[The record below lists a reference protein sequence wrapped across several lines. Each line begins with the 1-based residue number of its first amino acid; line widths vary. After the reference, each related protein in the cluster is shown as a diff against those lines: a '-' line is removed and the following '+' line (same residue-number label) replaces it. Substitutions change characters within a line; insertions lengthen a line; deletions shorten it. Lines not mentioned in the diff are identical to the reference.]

1 MVARSN
7 LPPPDPRSLP
17 TPTAM
22 VAHLDR
28 FLVGQSRA
36 KRDLAVAVYTHYLA
50 QAHRDRTGEDLG
62 RHHVLLLGPT
72 GVGKSCM
79 VRRLAELLDVPLVFA
94 AATQLVE
101 VGYRGRVVDD
111 LLRALLAT
119 ANNDPRRAERG
130 IVCLDEIDKVR
141 SADGD
146 VGRDVSGEGVQNA
159 LLTLLDGRIVDGSDT
174 QKHAPMDSG
183 RVLFLCTG
191 AFVGLDR
198 IVQKR
203 LDAATGAGSLGFH
216 CRDAGSARYGSRQ
229 RSGETGRSTA
239 NDGASNNG
247 GHGKANVGV
256 RGDDGHETTD
266 VGAHDNG
273 GHGPAN
279 LDVRGGDGYRTA
291 NDGVRGDRD
300 HEPFANA
307 GRWRG
312 LGGDVGAG
320 SRAHARDAAD
330 DEAAHCAAPAEA
342 ADPEAAQCAA
352 AADAAN
358 AAADGVA
365 HCADAAE
372 AAFAADRT
380 DRDDDAATQ
389 LPVLARARAEDFV
402 AFGFIPE
409 FVGRFATITALHPL
423 GEGELRAILTQGLAA
438 TPLARA
444 RSFAHIHGIELD
456 WTDDACAELAR
467 RAAALG
473 TGARGLQQMVQA
485 TLAPVHARW
494 AELADE
500 GVSRVVITGACAAGE
515 DAPQYERGE
524 RRRHRSD
531 ERLRAEYRGRRTPA
545 PQCARTALD
554 AFLVGAAPKG
564 PYTDTTGW
572 TDADLWRAI
581 ERTLST
587 HLDWNVVTTPTQL
600 SWRRFERQ
608 HRKRPR
614 DVLRV
619 IEELRNRKIP
629 LGDFCLAAAAAG
641 TDSLPAIL
649 HYLDYRLERMR
660 YDAERPQRGGRDDDD
675 GGDEDRE
682 PKRAGGAPTELGR
695 RRDGAR
701 GDRGDDGV
709 DPARPPAGDDAGS
722 DRDGAQP
729 GSAG

>member
-198 IVQKR
+198 IVRKR

-229 RSGETGRSTA
+229 RSGEGARGTANNGAHGNDVHESANNGPRGEGGRGTADDGARSNGRHGTA
-239 NDGASNNG
+239 NDGA
-247 GHGKANVGV
+247 H
-256 RGDDGHETTD
+256 
-266 VGAHDNG
+266 
-273 GHGPAN
+273 
-279 LDVRGGDGYRTA
+279 
-291 NDGVRGDRD
+291 GDRD
-300 HEPFANA
+300 HEPLANA

-330 DEAAHCAAPAEA
+330 DEAAHCAAPADA

-358 AAADGVA
+358 ANAAADGVA
-365 HCADAAE
+365 HCADATE
-372 AAFAADRT
+372 AAFAADHN

-409 FVGRFATITALHPL
+409 FVGRFATITALHAL
-423 GEGELRAILTQGLAA
+423 GEGDLRAILTQGLAA

-531 ERLRAEYRGRRTPA
+531 ERLRAEYRGRLTPA

-614 DVLRV
+614 DVLR
-619 IEELRNRKIP
+619 ITEELRNRKIP

-682 PKRAGGAPTELGR
+682 PKRAGCDPTELGR

-701 GDRGDDGV
+701 GDRGDGGDE
-709 DPARPPAGDDAGS
+709 DREPKRAGG

>member
-1 MVARSN
+1 LKNLHLTDSTEESMAINRIDSGAIIIAGSGMANGGRVRHHLRHRLPFDRNHVVFVGYQARG
-7 LPPPDPRSLP
+7 
-17 TPTAM
+17 T
-22 VAHLDR
+22 
-28 FLVGQSRA
+28 
-36 KRDLAVAVYTHYLA
+36 
-50 QAHRDRTGEDLG
+50 LG
-62 RHHVLLLGPT
+62 RKL
-72 GVGKSCM
+72 
-79 VRRLAELLDVPLVFA
+79 
-94 AATQLVE
+94 
-101 VGYRGRVVDD
+101 
-111 LLRALLAT
+111 
-119 ANNDPRRAERG
+119 
-130 IVCLDEIDKVR
+130 
-141 SADGD
+141 
-146 VGRDVSGEGVQNA
+146 
-159 LLTLLDGRIVDGSDT
+159 VDG
-174 QKHAPMDSG
+174 A
-183 RVLFLCTG
+183 
-191 AFVGLDR
+191 
-198 IVQKR
+198 
-203 LDAATGAGSLGFH
+203 
-216 CRDAGSARYGSRQ
+216 
-229 RSGETGRSTA
+229 
-239 NDGASNNG
+239 
-247 GHGKANVGV
+247 
-256 RGDDGHETTD
+256 
-266 VGAHDNG
+266 
-273 GHGPAN
+273 
-279 LDVRGGDGYRTA
+279 
-291 NDGVRGDRD
+291 
-300 HEPFANA
+300 
-307 GRWRG
+307 
-312 LGGDVGAG
+312 
-320 SRAHARDAAD
+320 
-330 DEAAHCAAPAEA
+330 
-342 ADPEAAQCAA
+342 
-352 AADAAN
+352 
-358 AAADGVA
+358 
-365 HCADAAE
+365 
-372 AAFAADRT
+372 
-380 DRDDDAATQ
+380 
-389 LPVLARARAEDFV
+389 
-402 AFGFIPE
+402 E

-423 GEGELRAILTQGLAA
+423 GEGELCAILTQGLAA

-600 SWRRFERQ
+600 SWRRFELQ
-608 HRKRPR
+608 HRKRPL

-675 GGDEDRE
+675 GGDEDR
-682 PKRAGGAPTELGR
+682 
-695 RRDGAR
+695 
-701 GDRGDDGV
+701 
-709 DPARPPAGDDAGS
+709 DP
-722 DRDGAQP
+722 
-729 GSAG
+729 